1 MIVRYDD
8 PEFSRRHDL
17 VIADG
22 SDAAAILAAKRTVT
36 ATAWNREY
44 VAGASPLT
52 KYTSSDPHVIRMAEL
67 HARVVS

>member
-1 MIVRYDD
+1 VIIRYDD

-44 VAGASPLT
+44 VAGPSPLT
-52 KYTSSDPHVIRMAEL
+52 KYTAADPHIIRMAEI
-67 HARVVS
+67 HARRV